1 MMFTRV
7 FFCFL
12 QKSNIIGKKEI
23 YKGQVKVQKSVCYS
37 TIILQHFIEGIP

>member
-7 FFCFL
+7 FFVFC
-12 QKSNIIGKKEI
+12 KKVIIGNKEI
-23 YKGQVKVQKSVCYS
+23 YKGQVKVQKSACYS